1 MIDYITKSGFN
12 NNLGSIHTP
21 LVGVSFL
28 LDREDLGF
36 SFHASA
42 VRVNKFPHAP
52 WNRLVRSGFLH
63 GVLPSPLQVIFHTL
77 IPKLKVREAINRTQW
92 RKIIHFRY
100 RPFNNDHDP

>member
-21 LVGVSFL
+21 LFGVSFL

-52 WNRLVRSGFLH
+52 WNRLVRSRFLH
-63 GVLPSPLQVIFHTL
+63 GVLPSPFQVIFLTL
-77 IPKLKVREAINRTQW
+77 IPKSERSNKQDSMEENHPLQIQAFQQ
-92 RKIIHFRY
+92 
-100 RPFNNDHDP
+100 